1 MARHNLSTVIGF
13 EFRRTITKRRFWAVT
28 LIIPILVFGLG
39 GLIIAS
45 NVSTAKTADQQKN
58 ARFEF
63 LYSDASGLVDPT
75 IAKQY
80 GGTEISSEAE
90 GVEEVQI
97 GGTPAYFSYPADP
110 ATQTIRVYGEDSGV
124 FQNSK
129 YSAVAES
136 LLSSSVQKK
145 VDDPTTVAV
154 LRGDVKTNTTTFLN
168 GKVAPGFEAILPAL
182 LFLAAFFIVIV
193 FLGNQMLNS
202 TLEEKENRVT
212 EMILTTI
219 NPTNLLLGKVISL
232 FAIGIIQLAV
242 FALPMLIGYLFFRN
256 QLQLP
261 DFDLSGLVFDPQKM
275 IVGALILIGGFALFT
290 GTLVAVGAVMPTAK
304 DAAPVFSVVI
314 FAVVIPLY
322 ASGFAISSPQ
332 SPIVQ
337 LLAYFPYTAPITA
350 LILNAFGSLPL
361 WQAIVII
368 VELFVLSVIVLRI
381 AVRLFR
387 YGSIEYS
394 SKVKVRDVLGR
405 RSDRTRPVQGAGRS

>member
-1 MARHNLSTVIGF
+1 MARHNLSTVIAF
-13 EFRRTITKRRFWAVT
+13 EFRRTITKRRFWAIT

-39 GLIIAS
+39 GLIIAG
-45 NVSTAKTADQQKN
+45 NVSTANTADQQKN

-63 LYSDASGLVDPT
+63 LYSDASGLIDPA
-75 IAKQY
+75 IAKEY
-80 GGTEISSEAE
+80 GGTEITSEAE

-97 GGTPAYFSYPADP
+97 GGTPAYFAYPADP
-110 ATQTIRVYGEDSGV
+110 AKQSIKVFGEDAGV

-129 YSAVAES
+129 YSAVAQS
-136 LLSSSVQKK
+136 LLSTSVERKMG
-145 VDDPTTVAV
+145 DPTNVAV
-154 LRGDVKTNTTTFLN
+154 LQGDVKTSTTTFKD

-182 LFLAAFFIVIV
+182 VFLAAFFIVIV

-242 FALPMLIGYLFFRN
+242 FSLPMLIGYLFFRSK
-256 QLQLP
+256 LQIPSL
-261 DFDLSGLVFDPQKM
+261 DLSGLVFDPQKM
-275 IVGALILIGGFALFT
+275 IVGTLILIGGFALFT
-290 GTLVAVGAVMPTAK
+290 GTLVAVGAIMPTAK
-304 DAAPVFSVVI
+304 DAAPVFSIVI

-322 ASGFAISSPQ
+322 ASSFAISSPQ

-337 LLAYFPYTAPITA
+337 ILAYFPYTAPITA

-361 WQAIVII
+361 WQAIIII
-368 VELFVLSVIVLRI
+368 VELFALSVVVLRI

-387 YGSIEYS
+387 YGSIEYT
-394 SKVKVRDVLGR
+394 SKVRVRDVLGR
-405 RSDRTRPVQGAGRS
+405 RPERVTSQPTTGA

>member
-1 MARHNLSTVIGF
+1 VARHNLSTVIGF

-45 NVSTAKTADQQKN
+45 NVSTANTADQQKN

-63 LYSDASGLVDPT
+63 LYSDASKLVDPT

-80 GGTEISSEAE
+80 GGTEVSSDAE

-97 GGTPAYFSYPADP
+97 GGTAAYFAYPADP
-110 ATQTIRVYGEDSGV
+110 AKQTIRVYGEDAGV

-136 LLSSSVQKK
+136 LLSASVEKT
-145 VDDPTTVAV
+145 VDDPVTVSV
-154 LRGDVKTNTTTFLN
+154 LRGDVKTNTTTFAN

-242 FALPMLIGYLFFRN
+242 FALPMLIGYLFFRD
-256 QLQLP
+256 QLQIPSL
-261 DFDLSGLVFDPQKM
+261 DLSGLVFDPQKM
-275 IVGALILIGGFALFT
+275 IVGTLILIGGFALFT

-304 DAAPVFSVVI
+304 DAAPVFSIVI

-361 WQAIVII
+361 WQAIIII
-368 VELFVLSVIVLRI
+368 VELFVLAYVVLRI

-387 YGSIEYS
+387 YGSIEYTN
-394 SKVKVRDVLGR
+394 KVKVRDVLSR
-405 RSDRTRPVQGAGRS
+405 RSDRSEPPQRVGRS

>member
-1 MARHNLSTVIGF
+1 MARHNLGTVIGF
-13 EFRRTITKRRFWAVT
+13 EFRRTVTKRRFWAIT

-39 GLIIAS
+39 SLIIAS
-45 NVSTAKTADQQKN
+45 NVSTANTADQQKN

-63 LYSDASGLVDPT
+63 LYSDASGLVDAT

-80 GGTEISSEAE
+80 GGTRIESEAA

-97 GGTPAYFSYPADP
+97 GGTPAYFAYPKDP

-129 YSAVAES
+129 YAAVAQS
-136 LLSSSVQKK
+136 LLSASVEQK
-145 VDDPTTVAV
+145 VGDPTTVSV
-154 LRGDVKTNTTTFLN
+154 LQGDVKTATTTFEN
-168 GKVAPGFEAILPAL
+168 GKRAPGFEAILPAL
-182 LFLAAFFIVIV
+182 LFLGAFFVVIV

-232 FAIGIIQLAV
+232 FAVGLIQLLV
-242 FALPMLIGYLFFRN
+242 FSLPMVVGYLFFRN
-256 QLQLP
+256 QLQIPSL
-261 DFDLSGLVFDPQKM
+261 DLSGLVFDPQKM

-290 GTLVAVGAVMPTAK
+290 GTLVAVGAIMPTAK
-304 DAAPVFSVVI
+304 DAAPVFSVVV

-332 SPIVQ
+332 SPVVQ

-361 WQAIVII
+361 WQAVIII
-368 VELFVLSVIVLRI
+368 VELFVLAVVVLRI

-394 SKVKVRDVLGR
+394 SKVRVRDVLGR
-405 RSDRTRPVQGAGRS
+405 RSERAEPQSVGRG

>member
-1 MARHNLSTVIGF
+1 MARHNLRTVIAF
-13 EFRRTITKRRFWAVT
+13 EFRRTITKRRFWAIT
-28 LIIPILVFGLG
+28 LIVPILAFGLG
-39 GLIIAS
+39 TLIVAS
-45 NVSTAKTADQQKN
+45 NASTASTADQQKN

-63 LYSDASGLVDPT
+63 LYSDASGLVDAG

-80 GGTEISSEAE
+80 GGTEITSQAE

-97 GGTPAYFSYPADP
+97 GGTPAYFDYPSDP
-110 ATQTIRVYGEDSGV
+110 ATQHVKVYGEDAGV
-124 FQNSK
+124 FQNNR
-129 YSAVAES
+129 YSAVAQS
-136 LLSSSVQKK
+136 LLSASVEKRL
-145 VDDPTTVAV
+145 DDPTDVAI
-154 LRGDVKTNTTTFLN
+154 LRGDVQTSTTTFKD

-219 NPTNLLLGKVISL
+219 NPTNLLIGKVVSL
-232 FAIGIIQLAV
+232 FAIGLIQIAV
-242 FALPMLIGYLFFRN
+242 FALPMLVGYLFFRDK
-256 QLQLP
+256 LQIPSL
-261 DFDLSGLVFDPQKM
+261 DLSGLVFDPQKM

-290 GTLVAVGAVMPTAK
+290 GTLVAIGAIMPTAK

-361 WQAIVII
+361 WQAVII
-368 VELFVLSVIVLRI
+368 ILELFVLAVIVLRL
-381 AVRLFR
+381 AARLFR

-394 SKVKVRDVLGR
+394 SKVKIRDVLGR
-405 RSDRTRPVQGAGRS
+405 RPERAGRL

>member
-45 NVSTAKTADQQKN
+45 NVSTANTADQQKN

-63 LYSDASGLVDPT
+63 LYSDASKLVDPA

-80 GGTEISSEAE
+80 GGTEITSDAE

-97 GGTPAYFSYPADP
+97 GGTAAYFAYPADP
-110 ATQTIRVYGEDSGV
+110 AKQTIRVYGEDAGV

-136 LLSSSVQKK
+136 LLSTSVEKTL
-145 VDDPTTVAV
+145 DDPVTVSV
-154 LRGDVKTNTTTFLN
+154 LRGDVKTNTTTFAN

-242 FALPMLIGYLFFRN
+242 FALPMLIGYLFFRD
-256 QLQLP
+256 QLQIPSL
-261 DFDLSGLVFDPQKM
+261 DLTGLVFDPQKM
-275 IVGALILIGGFALFT
+275 IVGTLILIGGFALFT

-304 DAAPVFSVVI
+304 DAAPVFSIVI

-361 WQAIVII
+361 WQAIIII
-368 VELFVLSVIVLRI
+368 VELFVLAYVVLRI

-387 YGSIEYS
+387 YGSIEYTN
-394 SKVKVRDVLGR
+394 KVKVRDVLSR
-405 RSDRTRPVQGAGRS
+405 RSDRSEPTQRAGRS

>member
-1 MARHNLSTVIGF
+1 MARHNLSTVIAF
-13 EFRRTITKRRFWAVT
+13 EFRRTVTKRRFWAIT
-28 LIIPILVFGLG
+28 LILPILVFGLG

-63 LYSDASGLVDPT
+63 LYSDASGLIDPGV
-75 IAKQY
+75 AKEY
-80 GGTEISSEAE
+80 GGTKIASDAE

-97 GGTPAYFSYPADP
+97 GGTPAYFAYPADP
-110 ATQTIRVYGEDSGV
+110 ATQTVKVYGEDAGV

-129 YSAVAES
+129 YSAVAQS
-136 LLSSSVQKK
+136 LLAASVEKK
-145 VDDPTTVAV
+145 VDDPTDVAV
-154 LRGDVKTNTTTFLN
+154 LRGDVNTSTTTFKD
-168 GKVAPGFEAILPAL
+168 GKPAPGFEAILPAL
-182 LFLAAFFIVIV
+182 IFLAAFFVVIV

-219 NPTNLLLGKVISL
+219 NPTNLLIGKVISL
-232 FAIGIIQLAV
+232 FAVGIIQLAV
-242 FALPMLIGYLFFRN
+242 FALPMLVGFLFFRD

-261 DFDLSGLVFDPQKM
+261 NFDLSGLVFDPQKM

-290 GTLVAVGAVMPTAK
+290 GTLVAVGAIMPTAK

-332 SPIVQ
+332 APIVQ

-368 VELFVLSVIVLRI
+368 VELFALSVVVLRI

-387 YGSIEYS
+387 YGSIEYT
-394 SKVKVRDVLGR
+394 SKVRVRDVLGR
-405 RSDRTRPVQGAGRS
+405 RPGRAEPSQRGGA

>member
-1 MARHNLSTVIGF
+1 MARHNLRTVIAF
-13 EFRRTITKRRFWAVT
+13 EFRRTVTKRRFWAIT
-28 LIIPILVFGLG
+28 LILPILVFGLG

-45 NVSTAKTADQQKN
+45 NVSTANTADEQKN

-63 LYSDASGLVDPT
+63 LYSDASGLVDAG
-75 IAKQY
+75 IAKQF
-80 GGTEISSEAE
+80 GGTEIASEAE

-110 ATQTIRVYGEDSGV
+110 AKQTVKVYGEDAGV

-129 YSAVAES
+129 YSAVAQS
-136 LLSSSVQKK
+136 LLAASVEKK
-145 VDDPTTVAV
+145 VGNATDVAV
-154 LRGDVKTNTTTFLN
+154 LRGEVETSITTFKD

-182 LFLAAFFIVIV
+182 VFLAAFFIVIV

-219 NPTNLLLGKVISL
+219 NPTNLLIGKVISL

-242 FALPMLIGYLFFRN
+242 FALPMLVGFLFFRD

-261 DFDLSGLVFDPQKM
+261 NLDLSGLVFDPQKM

-332 SPIVQ
+332 APIVQ
-337 LLAYFPYTAPITA
+337 LLAYFPYTAPMTA

-361 WQAIVII
+361 WQAIII
-368 VELFVLSVIVLRI
+368 IAELFVLSVIVLRI

-387 YGSIEYS
+387 YGSIEYT
-394 SKVKVRDVLGR
+394 SKVRIRDVLGR
-405 RSDRTRPVQGAGRS
+405 RPERPEPTRRAGA

>member
-13 EFRRTITKRRFWAVT
+13 EFRRTITKRRFWAIT

-45 NVSTAKTADQQKN
+45 NVSTANTADQQKN

-63 LYSDASGLVDPT
+63 LYSDASGLVNPA

-80 GGTEISSEAE
+80 GGTEIASESE

-97 GGTPAYFSYPADP
+97 GGTPAYFDYPADP
-110 ATQTIRVYGEDSGV
+110 AKEAIRVYGEDAGV

-136 LLSSSVQKK
+136 LLSASVEQKL
-145 VDDPTTVAV
+145 DDPVTVSV
-154 LRGDVKTNTTTFLN
+154 LRGDVKSNTTTFLN

-182 LFLAAFFIVIV
+182 VFLAAFFVVIV

-242 FALPMLIGYLFFRN
+242 FALPMLIGFLFFRN

-261 DFDLSGLVFDPQKM
+261 NLDLSGLVFDPQKM
-275 IVGALILIGGFALFT
+275 IVGTLILIGGFALFT

-337 LLAYFPYTAPITA
+337 LLAYFPFTAPITA

-361 WQAIVII
+361 WQAIII
-368 VELFVLSVIVLRI
+368 IAELFVLSFVVLRI

-387 YGSIEYS
+387 YGSIEYT
-394 SKVKVRDVLGR
+394 SKVRVRDVLGR
-405 RSDRTRPVQGAGRS
+405 RPDRAASSQTAGRP

>member
-1 MARHNLSTVIGF
+1 MARHNLSTVISF
-13 EFRRTITKRRFWAVT
+13 EFRRTITKLRFWAIT

-45 NVSTAKTADQQKN
+45 NVSTANTADQQKN
-58 ARFEF
+58 SRFEF
-63 LYSDASGLVDPT
+63 LYTDDSGLIDAT

-80 GGTEISSEAE
+80 GGTQIASEAE

-97 GGTPAYFSYPADP
+97 GGTPAYFAYPADP
-110 ATQTIRVYGEDSGV
+110 AKQTVRVYGEDSGV

-136 LLSSSVQKK
+136 LLSASVEQKL
-145 VDDPTTVAV
+145 DSPTDVAV
-154 LRGDVKTNTTTFLN
+154 LRGDVKTSTTTFAD
-168 GKVAPGFEAILPAL
+168 GKRAPGFEAILPAL
-182 LFLAAFFIVIV
+182 VFLAAFFIVIV

-242 FALPMLIGYLFFRN
+242 FALPMLIGYLFFRD

-261 DFDLSGLVFDPQKM
+261 NFDLSGLVFDPQKM
-275 IVGALILIGGFALFT
+275 IVGTLILIGGFALFT

-322 ASGFAISSPQ
+322 ASGFAISSPN

-361 WQAIVII
+361 WQAIIII

-394 SKVKVRDVLGR
+394 SKVRIRDVLGR
-405 RSDRTRPVQGAGRS
+405 RTDRVEPPQPASGA

>member
-28 LIIPILVFGLG
+28 LILPILVFGLG

-45 NVSTAKTADQQKN
+45 NVSTSNTADQQKN

-63 LYSDASGLVDPT
+63 LYSDASKLVDPA

-80 GGTEISSEAE
+80 GGTEISSDAE

-97 GGTPAYFSYPADP
+97 GGTAAYFAYPADP
-110 ATQTIRVYGEDSGV
+110 AKQTIRVYGEDAGV
-124 FQNSK
+124 FQNNK

-136 LLSSSVQKK
+136 LLSTSVEKSL
-145 VDDPTTVAV
+145 DDPVTVSV
-154 LRGDVKTNTTTFLN
+154 LRGDVKTNTTTFAN

-242 FALPMLIGYLFFRN
+242 FALPMVIGYLFFRD
-256 QLQLP
+256 QLQIPSL
-261 DFDLSGLVFDPQKM
+261 DLTGLVFDPQKM
-275 IVGALILIGGFALFT
+275 IVGTLILIGGFALFT

-304 DAAPVFSVVI
+304 DAAPVFSIVI

-361 WQAIVII
+361 WQAIIII
-368 VELFVLSVIVLRI
+368 VELFVLAYVVLRI

-387 YGSIEYS
+387 YGSIEYTN
-394 SKVKVRDVLGR
+394 KVKVRDVLSR
-405 RSDRTRPVQGAGRS
+405 RSDRSEPPQRVGRS

>member
-1 MARHNLSTVIGF
+1 MARHNLSTVIAF
-13 EFRRTITKRRFWAVT
+13 EFRRTVTKRRFWAIT

-45 NVSTAKTADQQKN
+45 NVSTANTADQQKN

-63 LYSDASGLVDPT
+63 LYSDASGLIDPA
-75 IAKQY
+75 IAKEY
-80 GGTEISSEAE
+80 GGTEIASDAE

-110 ATQTIRVYGEDSGV
+110 AKQTVKVFGEDAGV
-124 FQNSK
+124 FQNSR
-129 YSAVAES
+129 YSAVAQS
-136 LLSSSVQKK
+136 LLSASVEQK
-145 VDDPTTVAV
+145 VGDPTDVAV
-154 LRGDVKTNTTTFLN
+154 LRGDVNTSTTTFKD
-168 GKVAPGFEAILPAL
+168 GRVAPGFEAILPAL
-182 LFLAAFFIVIV
+182 IFLAAFFVVIV

-242 FALPMLIGYLFFRN
+242 FALPMLIGYLFFRD

-261 DFDLSGLVFDPQKM
+261 DFDLSGLVFEPQKM

-332 SPIVQ
+332 APIVQ
-337 LLAYFPYTAPITA
+337 LLAFFPYTAPITA

-368 VELFVLSVIVLRI
+368 VELFVLSVVVLRI

-387 YGSIEYS
+387 YGSIEYT
-394 SKVKVRDVLGR
+394 SKVRVRDVLGR
-405 RSDRTRPVQGAGRS
+405 RSDRGEPKQRADV

>member
-1 MARHNLSTVIGF
+1 MARHNHSTVIAF
-13 EFRRTITKRRFWAVT
+13 EFTRTVTKKRFWAIT
-28 LIIPILVFGLG
+28 LILPLLVFGLG
-39 GLIIAS
+39 ALVIAS
-45 NVSTAKTADQQKN
+45 NVSTSTTADEQKN

-63 LYSDASGLVDPT
+63 LYTDASGLIDAA

-80 GGTEISSEAE
+80 GGTAIESSAE

-97 GGTPAYFSYPADP
+97 GGTTAYFDYPADP
-110 ATQTIRVYGEDSGV
+110 ATEKVRIWGADAGV
-124 FQNSK
+124 FQNSR
-129 YSAVAES
+129 YSAVAQS
-136 LLSSSVQKK
+136 LLSTSVEQRLGS
-145 VDDPTTVAV
+145 PTDVAV
-154 LRGDVKTNTTTFLN
+154 LRGDVQTSTTTFKD
-168 GKVAPGFEAILPAL
+168 GAVAPGFEAILPAL
-182 LFLAAFFIVIV
+182 VFLAAFFVVIV

-219 NPTNLLLGKVISL
+219 NPTNLLIGKVVSL
-232 FAIGIIQLAV
+232 FLIGLIQIAA
-242 FALPMLIGYLFFRN
+242 FALPVLIGYLFFRD
-256 QLQLP
+256 QLNIP
-261 DFDLSGLVFDPQKM
+261 DLDLSGLVFDPQKM

-337 LLAYFPYTAPITA
+337 ILAFFPYTAPITA
-350 LILNAFGSLPL
+350 LLLNAFGSLPL

-368 VELFVLSVIVLRI
+368 VELFVLAVVVLRL

-394 SKVKVRDVLGR
+394 SKVRIRDVLGR
-405 RSDRTRPVQGAGRS
+405 RSPTPERAVERTGA

>member
-1 MARHNLSTVIGF
+1 MARHNLSTVIAF
-13 EFRRTITKRRFWAVT
+13 EFRRTITKRRFWAIT

-39 GLIIAS
+39 SLIVAS
-45 NVSTAKTADQQKN
+45 NVSTANTADQQKN

-63 LYSDASGLVDPT
+63 LYSDASHLIDPA

-80 GGTEISSEAE
+80 GGTEIQSEAE

-97 GGTPAYFSYPADP
+97 GGTPAYFAYPADP
-110 ATQTIRVYGEDSGV
+110 AKQTIRVYGEDAGV

-136 LLSSSVQKK
+136 LLSASVEQKLN
-145 VDDPTTVAV
+145 DPTTVSV
-154 LRGDVKTNTTTFLN
+154 LQGDVKTATTTFQG

-182 LFLAAFFIVIV
+182 VFLAAFFVVIV

-232 FAIGIIQLAV
+232 FAIGLIQLVV
-242 FALPMLIGYLFFRN
+242 FSLPMLIGFLFFRD

-261 DFDLSGLVFDPQKM
+261 NFDLSGLVFDPQKM

-361 WQAIVII
+361 WQAIII
-368 VELFVLSVIVLRI
+368 ILELFVLAFVVLRI

-405 RSDRTRPVQGAGRS
+405 RTDRGALQRAGRS

>member
-1 MARHNLSTVIGF
+1 MARHNLSTVISF
-13 EFRRTITKRRFWAVT
+13 EFRRTITKRRFWAIT

-45 NVSTAKTADQQKN
+45 NVSTANTADQQKN
-58 ARFEF
+58 SRFEF
-63 LYSDASGLVDPT
+63 LYTDDSGLIDAT

-80 GGTEISSEAE
+80 GGTQITSEAE

-97 GGTPAYFSYPADP
+97 GGTPAYFAYPADP
-110 ATQTIRVYGEDSGV
+110 AKLTVRVYGEDSGV

-136 LLSSSVQKK
+136 LLSVSVEQKL
-145 VDDPTTVAV
+145 DSPTDVAV
-154 LRGDVKTNTTTFLN
+154 LRGDVKTSTTTFAD
-168 GKVAPGFEAILPAL
+168 GKRAPGFEAILPAL
-182 LFLAAFFIVIV
+182 VFLAAFFIVIV

-242 FALPMLIGYLFFRN
+242 FALPMLIGYLFFRD

-261 DFDLSGLVFDPQKM
+261 NFDLSGLVFDPQKM

-322 ASGFAISSPQ
+322 ASGFAISSPN

-361 WQAIVII
+361 WQAIIII

-394 SKVKVRDVLGR
+394 SKVRIRDVLGR
-405 RSDRTRPVQGAGRS
+405 RADRVEPTQPARGA

>member
-1 MARHNLSTVIGF
+1 MARHNLRTVIAF
-13 EFRRTITKRRFWAVT
+13 EFRRTVTKRRFWAIT
-28 LIIPILVFGLG
+28 LILPILVFGLG

-45 NVSTAKTADQQKN
+45 NVSTANTADQQKN

-63 LYSDASGLVDPT
+63 LYSDASGLVDPG

-80 GGTEISSEAE
+80 GGTEIASEAE

-110 ATQTIRVYGEDSGV
+110 AKQTVKVWGEDAGV

-129 YSAVAES
+129 YSAVAQS
-136 LLSSSVQKK
+136 LLSASVEKK
-145 VDDPTTVAV
+145 VGDPTDVAV
-154 LRGDVKTNTTTFLN
+154 LRGEVTTSTTTFKD

-182 LFLAAFFIVIV
+182 VFLAAFFIVIV

-219 NPTNLLLGKVISL
+219 NPTNLLIGKVISL

-242 FALPMLIGYLFFRN
+242 FALPMLIGYLFFRD

-261 DFDLSGLVFDPQKM
+261 NFDLSGLVFEPQKM
-275 IVGALILIGGFALFT
+275 VVGALILIGGFALFT

-332 SPIVQ
+332 APIVQ

-368 VELFVLSVIVLRI
+368 VELFALSVVVLRI

-387 YGSIEYS
+387 YGSIEYT
-394 SKVKVRDVLGR
+394 SKVRIRDVLGR
-405 RSDRTRPVQGAGRS
+405 RPERPQPTSGAGD

>member
-1 MARHNLSTVIGF
+1 MARHNLRTVIAF
-13 EFRRTITKRRFWAVT
+13 EFRRTVTKRRFWAIT
-28 LIIPILVFGLG
+28 LILPILVFGLG

-45 NVSTAKTADQQKN
+45 NVSTANTADEQKN

-63 LYSDASGLVDPT
+63 LYSDASGLVDAG
-75 IAKQY
+75 IAKQF
-80 GGTEISSEAE
+80 GGTEIASEAE

-110 ATQTIRVYGEDSGV
+110 AKQTVKVYGEDAGV

-129 YSAVAES
+129 YSAVAQS
-136 LLSSSVQKK
+136 LLAASVEKK
-145 VDDPTTVAV
+145 VGNATDVAV
-154 LRGDVKTNTTTFLN
+154 LRGEVETSITTFKD

-182 LFLAAFFIVIV
+182 VFLAAFFIVIV

-219 NPTNLLLGKVISL
+219 NPTNLLIGKVISL

-242 FALPMLIGYLFFRN
+242 FALPMLVGFLFFRD

-261 DFDLSGLVFDPQKM
+261 NLDLSGLVFDPQKM

-332 SPIVQ
+332 APIVQ

-361 WQAIVII
+361 WQAIII
-368 VELFVLSVIVLRI
+368 IAELFVLSVIVLRI

-387 YGSIEYS
+387 YGSIEYT
-394 SKVKVRDVLGR
+394 SKVRIRDVLGR
-405 RSDRTRPVQGAGRS
+405 RPERPEPTRRAGA